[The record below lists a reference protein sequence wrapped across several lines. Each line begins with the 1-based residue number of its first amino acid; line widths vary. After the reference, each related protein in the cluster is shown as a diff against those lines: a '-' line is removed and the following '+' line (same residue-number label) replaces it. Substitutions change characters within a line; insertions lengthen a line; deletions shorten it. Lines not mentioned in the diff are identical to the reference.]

1 MRKPLL
7 MLVLAA
13 ALNGLT
19 ACASAP
25 SAGLGSAPGVNEGS
39 TPSKGST
46 LTIKDFAD
54 RSITFPSAPQKIV
67 ALANGEMDI
76 VYALGGRS

>member
-25 SAGLGSAPGVNEGS
+25 SADLGSAPGVKKVLPHRRGV
-39 TPSKGST
+39 T
-46 LTIKDFAD
+46 
-54 RSITFPSAPQKIV
+54 
-67 ALANGEMDI
+67 
-76 VYALGGRS
+76 